1 MAWSVKMADIDPAS
15 FAQPPGTPLLPA
27 APPFAVD
34 GDRIQQEN
42 ALLRETVA
50 MYGRLSSLT
59 TQDSDLTEVVELIAA
74 RLAVPAAVLDVR
86 FTPLASAAPDGVGP
100 VQDALG
106 TESELHRL
114 AKTVERTRRALTVN
128 ATSPGASTVVV
139 APVVIG
145 DELAGYLLTGVPR
158 TDDRTEDL
166 RLLIT
171 EHAAM
176 VCSVV
181 LGRARVVAAAS
192 GQARRDLFEALLLP
206 DRNASEVENWAR
218 HLGIRADSPQR
229 VVALTLALEGP
240 AGPVPAELG
249 TVAAFVEQTLLSRAP
264 EATVIDRGDEVVAV
278 VPDGGT
284 TSLDPLRA
292 LLLRTKETTESRFRQ
307 VTVSAG
313 IGDCY
318 AGAELIARSYAEARR
333 AVDTSRMLTG
343 LGDVAVFGDLGIH
356 RLLVRVRDVADL
368 REFATDVLGPLLE
381 YERANDAGYVATL
394 TAYFRENNSPQR
406 TAKHLHMHA
415 NTVAYRIRRI
425 EEITGMTLSSYADR
439 LVVQVAVEIVN
450 GLGGDLT

>member
-1 MAWSVKMADIDPAS
+1 MSAIDPSFS
-15 FAQPPGTPLLPA
+15 FAQPAQRTDAGHA
-27 APPFAVD
+27 EES
-34 GDRIQQEN
+34 GDRIRQEN

-50 MYGRLSSLT
+50 MYGRLSGLT
-59 TQDSDLTEVVELIAA
+59 AQDSDLTEVVQLVAA
-74 RLAVPAAVLDVR
+74 RLSVPTAVLDVE
-86 FTPLASAAPDGVGP
+86 FAPLATAAPDGMLP
-100 VQDALG
+100 VQDLLG
-106 TESELHRL
+106 SRGELRRL
-114 AKTVERTRRALTVN
+114 AKTVERTRRALTVH

-139 APVVIG
+139 APVIIG
-145 DELAGYLLTGVPR
+145 DELAAYLLTGVPQ

-181 LGRARVVAAAS
+181 LARARVVAAAS

-218 HLGIRADSPQR
+218 HLGISADSPQR
-229 VVALTLALEGP
+229 VVALTLTLDDPPGD
-240 AGPVPAELG
+240 VSAELA
-249 TVAAFVEQTLLSRAP
+249 TVAAFVEQSLLGRAP
-264 EATVIDRGDEVVAV
+264 EATVVDRGDEVVAV

-284 TSLDPLRA
+284 TSLDSLRA
-292 LLLRTKETTESRFRQ
+292 LLQRTKLATEARYRH
-307 VTVSAG
+307 VTVS
-313 IGDCY
+313 IGVGACY
-318 AGAELIARSYAEARR
+318 PGAELIARSYTEARR
-333 AVDTSRMLTG
+333 AVDTSRVLTG

-356 RLLVRVRDVADL
+356 RLLVRVRDVSDL
-368 REFATDVLGPLLE
+368 REFAADVLGPLLE
-381 YERANDAGYVATL
+381 HERANDAGYLTTL

-439 LVVQVAVEIVN
+439 LVVQIALEIVN